1 MNRFHEKKNKKT
13 KNEKTQG
20 IVLKTATISLQ
31 KIMNFFTYVGLRFS
45 GSVEGILCKA
55 RPTEEETRLLRGST
69 V

>member
-31 KIMNFFTYVGLRFS
+31 KNYELFD
-45 GSVEGILCKA
+45 LCGFKI
-55 RPTEEETRLLRGST
+55 
-69 V
+69 